1 MADDVNDIG
10 KKDDDQAEREHFI
23 RIINAFKF
31 YRLFIVISLSVGLF
45 AYHSFD
51 YFRVNPT

>member
-1 MADDVNDIG
+1 MADDVNDVG
-10 KKDDDQAEREHFI
+10 KKEDDQAEREHFI

-45 AYHSFD
+45 AFHSFD